1 MEEVLGIELAHTIVC
16 YAAMVVH
23 IINAA
28 PTPATV
34 MNARV
39 LFDDL
44 ALPTGWL
51 CVFSA
56 LSDHLLARQDV
67 ARV

>member
-1 MEEVLGIELAHTIVC
+1 MEEVLGIELAHTIVRN
-16 YAAMVVH
+16 AAVVVH
-23 IINAA
+23 VVDTA
-28 PTPATV
+28 PAPATV

-44 ALPTGWL
+44 ALPTGRL

-56 LSDHLLARQDV
+56 FGDHLLARQDV
-67 ARV
+67 TRV